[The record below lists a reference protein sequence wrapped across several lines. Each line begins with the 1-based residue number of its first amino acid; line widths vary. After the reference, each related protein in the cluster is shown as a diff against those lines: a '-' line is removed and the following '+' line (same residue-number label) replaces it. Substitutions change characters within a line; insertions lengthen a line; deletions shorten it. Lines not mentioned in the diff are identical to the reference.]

1 MEDARVLERSTG
13 AAGFGDKSHLSV
25 FSAIGRGRTM
35 VSGSWKPL
43 RAMDQCNSQFSPLGS
58 SVGCGLE
65 TGQLDFCIRIQMRNS
80 VAWAR
85 AVGLGMGTDF
95 RECRG

>member
-1 MEDARVLERSTG
+1 MG
-13 AAGFGDKSHLSV
+13 AAGFGDKSCLSV

-58 SVGCGLE
+58 PVACGLE
-65 TGQLDFCIRIQMRNS
+65 TGQLGFCIR
-80 VAWAR
+80 
-85 AVGLGMGTDF
+85 
-95 RECRG
+95 